1 MGRLSV
7 EAREG
12 GAVSIA
18 APHETQRETLGEFLY
33 PHAGQTIGFAV
44 AFDMTLSEG

>member
-1 MGRLSV
+1 MARFSV
-7 EAREG
+7 EARDG
-12 GAVSIA
+12 GAVSMA
-18 APHETQRETLGEFLY
+18 APQETQRETLGAFLY